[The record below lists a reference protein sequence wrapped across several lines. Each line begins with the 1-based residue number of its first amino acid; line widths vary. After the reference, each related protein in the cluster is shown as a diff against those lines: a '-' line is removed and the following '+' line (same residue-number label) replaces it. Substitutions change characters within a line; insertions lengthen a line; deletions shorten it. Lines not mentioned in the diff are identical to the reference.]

1 MNWPLKSRAA
11 NVTPPLEGRFPS
23 WLDQFWAHRRDE
35 AIRNDAWNHRAKIEA
50 DIMENAYKALEG
62 PDYAKAPEFQAG
74 MRAYGQ
80 SLAMGGV
87 GYNANPRDI
96 QKYAFRLSDDEIF
109 DGVKSRR
116 QSDPGNFSALPAS
129 REELDREV
137 ERRRKKELE
146 DAATVLRYG
155 DSRLAAF
162 GGAAT
167 AALTDE
173 YSLPLLF
180 VGGGTGTGWKGL
192 AKFMVAE
199 GALNATAEVP
209 MAFKR
214 RAVAEDMGEPISAGE
229 TAGQIVLA
237 GVAGAAFAGVLG
249 GAGRVL
255 SSAPAQAASDAI
267 GSAVSTG
274 ARALGRPAGAL
285 AQGLAQNTT
294 GLRAEIS
301 RTISYAAGRRR
312 AEGEMMAA
320 EGAGLD
326 GELATDAAEAA
337 LRKGQEPPVAQV
349 GGIDFGAVERK
360 YGLPDGYLARTAQ
373 LESRGNPAAQNPNSS
388 AGGLFQFIDETAA
401 AYGLDNRFDPAAATD
416 AAARLARDN
425 AATLRRVLGRE
436 PTAAELYL
444 AHQQGGAGAARLLAH
459 PDLRAADLVGAEQV
473 RLNGGNENMSARDF
487 ANLWLARHEG
497 TTGAQ
502 VAYDPNARYSGPAR
516 GAGRGDFSTRV
527 DEVAAPNGMRAPV
540 RYRIVDAS
548 DLRPA
553 SGDLQ
558 PRDRTRAGSDEQIAE
573 ISARLDPS
581 RLMPS
586 PEADRG
592 TPIIGPDMVV
602 ESGNGRVAALNR
614 AATENPA
621 AYAAYVDAIKAHAEI
636 PERVTRPVLVAERTN
651 TFTAEERRAWVRG
664 ANTSAIARMA
674 PSEQAR
680 LEGDYL
686 TARSFDGYQPG
697 RGLNAPENAG
707 FVRGMLALMPQAER
721 AALLTAEGRLNID
734 GLRRIRQA
742 LFARAFGA
750 DDLLRM
756 AAETENP
763 AIEGLLRMLEDIAPD
778 WAAFRSMVDA
788 GYLRP
793 EFDITDA
800 LMEAV
805 RLIAKSRTEKLDG
818 QGVLAA
824 IRDRLAQADLFGDRD
839 PLVEALIGAFFKGKR
854 ARPAEAVGEILR
866 RYAAEAAVV
875 GRADMADIFD
885 APVTPAQ
892 ALARAVEGFDGRTA
906 YAPVRAPE
914 TAPSATPVA
923 PLGDIAALDPERFA
937 EGAASPAIERAND
950 AIEAELRAGLEDG
963 PFGKVFAGHESDPEG
978 AIALLMREKQ
988 GEVRRA
994 VVRED
999 LGEIA
1004 LIYGNDAMGLRHIEA
1019 KHPEILPRLPEILRN
1034 GALVG
1039 KLSDRAYL
1047 QIPGEAP
1054 ASAVIRLTYDGKD
1067 HAWLVT
1073 AFDDERGQIARQL
1086 RTSDEPTARAS
1097 SRIPDATGRNDITA
1111 TGPENQPVGAP
1122 ELDAARDAFAMRR
1135 DAVLPTGEGSA
1146 TVTVGEVLD
1155 DLQSDA
1161 DLITA
1166 MTSCALKGVF

>member
-11 NVTPPLEGRFPS
+11 NVTPPLEGKFPS
-23 WLDQFWAHRRDE
+23 FLEQWGAQRRDE

-50 DIMENAYKALEG
+50 DIMESAYKALEG

-80 SLAMGGV
+80 SIAMGGV

-96 QKYAFRLSDDEIF
+96 QKYAFRLSDEEIF
-109 DGVKSRR
+109 DRVKSRR
-116 QSDPGNFSALPAS
+116 QSDPGNFYALPAS

-137 ERRRKKELE
+137 DRRRKKELE

-192 AKFMVAE
+192 ASFMATE
-199 GALNATAEVP
+199 GALNAAAEVP

-229 TAGQIVLA
+229 TAGQIAFA
-237 GVAGAAFAGVLG
+237 GAAGAAFAGVLG
-249 GAGRVL
+249 GVGR
-255 SSAPAQAASDAI
+255 AAS
-267 GSAVSTG
+267 
-274 ARALGRPAGAL
+274 
-285 AQGLAQNTT
+285 
-294 GLRAEIS
+294 
-301 RTISYAAGRRR
+301 YMFGRRQ
-312 AEGEMMAA
+312 AEGAAMAA

-326 GELATDAAEAA
+326 GELAADAAEAA
-337 LRKGQEPPVAQV
+337 MRKGQEPPAAQV
-349 GGIDFGAVERK
+349 GGIDFSAVERK

-388 AGGLFQFIDETAA
+388 AGGLFQFIDETAK

-444 AHQQGGAGAARLLAH
+444 AHQQGGAGASRLLAH

-487 ANLWLARHEG
+487 ANLWIARHEG

-516 GAGRGDFSTRV
+516 GAGTGGRRDFSTRV
-527 DEVAAPNGMRAPV
+527 DEVVAPNGMRAPV
-540 RYRIVDAS
+540 RYRVVDAS
-548 DLRPA
+548 ELKAA

-573 ISARLDPS
+573 IAARLDPA

-592 TPIIGPDMVV
+592 TPIVGPDMVV

-621 AYAAYVDAIKAHAEI
+621 AYADYVEAITAHAEI
-636 PERVTRPVLVAERTN
+636 PEGVTRPVLVAERTN
-651 TFTAEERRAWVRG
+651 SFTPEERRAWVRG

-707 FVRGMLALMPQAER
+707 FVRGMLALMPQSER

-763 AIEGLLRMLEDIAPD
+763 AVEGLLRMLEDIAGD
-778 WAAFRSMVDA
+778 WAAFRSMVEA
-788 GYLRP
+788 GYLRA
-793 EFDITDA
+793 EFDITPA
-800 LMEAV
+800 LMDAV
-805 RLIAKSRTEKLDG
+805 RLIAKARTENMDG

-906 YAPVRAPE
+906 YAPARAPK
-914 TAPSATPVA
+914 TAPSAAPVT
-923 PLGDIAALDPERFA
+923 PLGDIAGLDPERFA
-937 EGAASPAIERAND
+937 DGAASPAIERAND
-950 AIEAELRAGLEDG
+950 AIEAELRAGLDDG
-963 PFGKVFAGHESDPEG
+963 PFGKVFPGHESDPEG

-1047 QIPGEAP
+1047 QIPGDAP

-1073 AFDDERGQIARQL
+1073 AFDDDQGQIARQL
-1086 RTSDEPTARAS
+1086 RRSNEPTARAP

-1122 ELDAARDAFAMRR
+1122 ELDAAQDAWAMRR